1 MAKVLIIDDEE
12 AILLMYSEKLKTAG
26 HEVLTANDGE
36 EGLKIAQKQKPDL
49 IFLDIIMPQVNG
61 LDVLKELKN
70 NPDTKDIPVF
80 LLTNLPEDTSG
91 DKARELGVTGY
102 LVKAQ
107 VEPAKLEEIIKETLK
122 K

>member
-1 MAKVLIIDDEE
+1 MSKILIVDDEE

-26 HEVLTANDGE
+26 HEILTANDGK
-36 EGLKIAQKQKPDL
+36 EGLKIAQKEKPDL

-80 LLTNLPEDTSG
+80 LLTNLPEDATGS
-91 DKARELGVTGY
+91 KARELGVTGY

-107 VEPAKLEEIIKETLK
+107 VEPAKLEEIIKEALK